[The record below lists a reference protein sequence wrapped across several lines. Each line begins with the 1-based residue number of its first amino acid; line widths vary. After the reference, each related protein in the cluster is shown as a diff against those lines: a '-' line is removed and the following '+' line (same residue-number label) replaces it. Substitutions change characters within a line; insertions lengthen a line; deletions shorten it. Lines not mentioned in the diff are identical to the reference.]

1 VTASPPF
8 CPHRFVKARNGE
20 AAKTIAEGKNFVG
33 SSSSINQIWR
43 PEFLETRIVRNKV
56 FILKKEGSIPH
67 ESMTFKAQ
75 ENHTKGFRVWH
86 FRRQR
91 VFRVWSS
98 RR

>member
-1 VTASPPF
+1 VT
-8 CPHRFVKARNGE
+8 G
-20 AAKTIAEGKNFVG
+20 
-33 SSSSINQIWR
+33 
-43 PEFLETRIVRNKV
+43 IVRNKV

-75 ENHTKGFRVWH
+75 ENHTMGFRVWH
-86 FRRQR
+86 FRRKR

>member
-1 VTASPPF
+1 MEKQQKPLL
-8 CPHRFVKARNGE
+8 R
-20 AAKTIAEGKNFVG
+20 GKNCWILLFCQP
-33 SSSSINQIWR
+33 N
-43 PEFLETRIVRNKV
+43 LETRIVRNKV
-56 FILKKEGSIPH
+56 FISKKEGSIPH